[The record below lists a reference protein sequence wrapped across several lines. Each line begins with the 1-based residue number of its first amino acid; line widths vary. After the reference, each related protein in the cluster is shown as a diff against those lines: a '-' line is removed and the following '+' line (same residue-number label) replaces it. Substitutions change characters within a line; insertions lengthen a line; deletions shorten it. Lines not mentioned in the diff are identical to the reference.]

1 MLLAWGTAVALTVGG
16 AGRVGAGEP
25 PPPVG
30 AGLPAAAAS
39 APNRGSPSRPEYD
52 CSKGGFCGTEGWE
65 YGSYATDTKEST
77 GCGPGP
83 DGVDLWDLSA
93 SHSPTLPDFAKPYCA
108 FFYGFKTCSLPTVI
122 CEN

>member
-65 YGSYATDTKEST
+65 YGSYATDTKDPN
-77 GCGPGP
+77 GGGPGP

-93 SHSPTLPDFAKPYCA
+93 SHSPPLPDFAKHYCP
-108 FFYGFKTCSLPTVI
+108 CL
-122 CEN
+122 